1 MVKPPTVK
9 IILSLAIQFNWPLKQ
24 LDVRNAFLHG
34 FLKEEVFMVQPP
46 SYVDP
51 TLPNHV
57 CLLQKSLYGL
67 KQAPRVW
74 FERFSTHLLHLGFQA
89 SSAYSSFFILRHS
102 KYLVFLL
109 VYVDDIVLT
118 GNCLSLL
125 QSLIQQLSSEFEL
138 KDLGNLHYFLGLQ
151 ITHTSKGLYMNQSKY
166 AQDLLLM
173 HNMLS
178 AKAAKTP
185 CAPNLRPVPTEGSL
199 LANPYVYRS
208 MVGSLHYL
216 TFTRPDLNFAIH
228 QVCQFM
234 STLGEAHLIVAQRIL
249 RYVSDTLN
257 FGIFFQHGPL
267 SLSAFSDLDWTGD
280 PFDHKSTTGYLV
292 YLGSNPITWSAK
304 KQNTV
309 SHSSTKSEYRA
320 LATAAAEFCW
330 IRQVLRDL
338 GIFLSFLPK
347 LWCDNISA
355 LAIASNLVFHAHT
368 KHVEVDYHF
377 V

>member
-24 LDVRNAFLHG
+24 LDVRIAFLHG
-34 FLKEEVFMVQPP
+34 FLTEEVFMVQPP
-46 SYVDP
+46 GYVDP
-51 TLPNHV
+51 ALPNHV
-57 CLLQKSLYGL
+57 CLSQKSLYGL
-67 KQAPRVW
+67 KQAPRAW
-74 FERFSTHLLHLGFQA
+74 FERFSTHLL
-89 SSAYSSFFILRHS
+89 
-102 KYLVFLL
+102 LL

-151 ITHTSKGLYMNQSKY
+151 ITHTSKGLYVNQSKY

-208 MVGSLHYL
+208 MVGHYL

-234 STLGEAHLIVAQRIL
+234 STLGEAHLIVAKRIL

-257 FGIFFQHGPL
+257 FGIFF
-267 SLSAFSDLDWTGD
+267 
-280 PFDHKSTTGYLV
+280 
-292 YLGSNPITWSAK
+292 
-304 KQNTV
+304 
-309 SHSSTKSEYRA
+309 
-320 LATAAAEFCW
+320 
-330 IRQVLRDL
+330 
-338 GIFLSFLPK
+338 
-347 LWCDNISA
+347 
-355 LAIASNLVFHAHT
+355 
-368 KHVEVDYHF
+368 
-377 V
+377 